1 MVVASWRAVSVFKF
15 SDEQSVKVNY
25 PYNKII
31 YVH

>member
-1 MVVASWRAVSVFKF
+1 MVASWKAVSVFKF

-25 PYNKII
+25 QYNEII